1 MMTNNKKGFTLLEL
15 LIAATIIGILAM
27 FATVSYKSSQAD
39 VRVAGAKARAEMLAG
54 AVQRWNL
61 DHPAIWGLMK
71 NSSSGACSY
80 VGGQGETTGV
90 QNLIRCGYV
99 ENGGWEDGYF
109 WFYVCKGKSG
119 NCSQSPI
126 DSPQVCMTGTEK
138 LRDSRYDD
146 GYWYCLNVTNKGER
160 FGN

>member
-1 MMTNNKKGFTLLEL
+1 MVLTKRGFTLLEL

-61 DHPAIWGLMK
+61 EHPAIWGLMK
-71 NSSSGACSY
+71 NSSGGSCSY
-80 VGGQGETTGV
+80 QGGQGESNGV

-109 WFYVCKGKSG
+109 FFYVCKGKAG
-119 NCSQSPI
+119 NCVDSPI
-126 DSPQVCMTGTEK
+126 ASPQVCRTGTAA
-138 LRDSRYDD
+138 LRDSRYDS
-146 GYWYCLNVTNKGER
+146 GYWYCLNLTNKGETL
-160 FGN
+160 GN